1 MAIRSIARQA
11 TVPGFASS
19 KCAPIYLDSDDN
31 ILKMIPAGTGT
42 TEVQVVDASSTQ
54 TLTNKTLT
62 SPALTSP
69 VSTGK
74 PTVYSTDTTITGDG
88 AIDITLG
95 DLFLLTKG
103 SAAAITLAD
112 PVAADNGR
120 TICIRSGSAFAHTIT
135 LAGGIGGNG
144 STDDVITFT
153 NRAAASVT
161 LKVINAKWW
170 VVGSYLAAIA

>member
-1 MAIRSIARQA
+1 MSKTFLNAIDQA
-11 TVPGFASS
+11 EAGNSAVVTLPDGSVTLVDTAS
-19 KCAPIYLDSDDN
+19 A
-31 ILKMIPAGTGT
+31 
-42 TEVQVVDASSTQ
+42 Q

-62 SPALTSP
+62 APVVSAAALTSP
-69 VSTGK
+69 VVTGK
-74 PTVYSTDTTITGDG
+74 PTTYSTDTTISGDG
-88 AIDITLG
+88 AIDISLG

-120 TICIRSGSAFAHTIT
+120 VICIRSGSAFAHVIT
-135 LAGGIGGNG
+135 LASGIGGVT

-153 NRAAASVT
+153 NRASASIT

>member
-1 MAIRSIARQA
+1 MDARLIFNELTGKFEGVGPQVTDRLA
-11 TVPGFASS
+11 VVSE
-19 KCAPIYLDSDDN
+19 
-31 ILKMIPAGTGT
+31 TGT
-42 TEVQVVDASSTQ
+42 H

-74 PTVYSTDTTITGDG
+74 PTVYSTDTTISGDG
-88 AIDITLG
+88 AIDISLG

-112 PVAADNGR
+112 PTAADNGR

-144 STDDVITFT
+144 SADDVITFT
-153 NRAAASVT
+153 NRAAASIT

>member
-1 MAIRSIARQA
+1 MAKTFLQLFMDANYLNGPVVSFPDGSF
-11 TVPGFASS
+11 TV
-19 KCAPIYLDSDDN
+19 SD
-31 ILKMIPAGTGT
+31 T
-42 TEVQVVDASSTQ
+42 TTAQ

-69 VSTGK
+69 VITAK
-74 PTVYSTDTTITGDG
+74 PTVYSTDTTISGDG
-88 AIDITLG
+88 AVDFSLG

-120 TICIRSGSAFAHTIT
+120 VICIRSGSAFAHVIT
-135 LAGGIGGNG
+135 LASGIGGVT

-153 NRAAASVT
+153 NRASASIT
-161 LKVINAKWW
+161 LKAINAKWW
-170 VVGSYLAAIA
+170 VVGSYLSAIA